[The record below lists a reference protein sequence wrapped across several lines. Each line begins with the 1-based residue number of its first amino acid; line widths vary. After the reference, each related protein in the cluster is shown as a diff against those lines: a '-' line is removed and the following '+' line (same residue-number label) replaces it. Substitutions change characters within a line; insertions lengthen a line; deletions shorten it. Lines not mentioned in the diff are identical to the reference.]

1 MRFLSYITALVCM
14 ASAALTAHA
23 QQAQPTPTAEDIQ
36 AITEDRD
43 KFKTLLNQQIE
54 EKEATITALKNKHR
68 EELEQAALKATA
80 DIKNALDDAQ
90 NKIDDA
96 RIAADTAIQSAN
108 QKAAAAEAAQKQA
121 QQEATSAQ
129 QERDLALQERE
140 NALNAKAAAET
151 QAQEAQAASETA
163 KAQALDAQEEAATQT
178 KLANEAKAAQQQ
190 AEQYAEKA
198 KNEVKAAQA
207 ETQKLRDTEAAKH
220 ARFPRPLEEYRA
232 AEEGMGLW
240 EKLAHRV
247 EVDPFNLAVTI
258 IFFLAVL
265 HTFLAPKISS
275 WAHHLEKKHKES
287 LRARKFRIQHP
298 EQRLP
303 ISFVSAIL
311 HFLGE
316 VEVVFGL
323 WVIPFAFVCINY
335 YSMEDFEKYI
345 NTDVHFTEPMFVAV
359 VMVIAASRPIYRLAE
374 NTLKKGAALGGGT
387 PAAWWLS
394 VLCIAPLLGSFITE
408 PAAMTLAAILL
419 SKKIYQLKPSQSLSY
434 ATLALL
440 FVNVSVGGT
449 LTHFAAP
456 PIVMISSKWDFGFG
470 HMILN
475 FGWKAVVGII
485 LANILYF
492 SFFKK
497 EFKRLEEVQR
507 SQMAFEHAVPTSW
520 EDRQDTIPVWIYL
533 VSIGFLAWT
542 VAFNHY
548 PALFV
553 GGFMF
558 FLGFTMATPQYQNH
572 ITIKVPLLVAFFLA
586 GLVTLGGVQGWWMEP
601 MLEALSE
608 AGATATLGVASILT
622 AFNDNASVTYLAST
636 VPNLADHI
644 KYAIVAGAVTGGG
657 LTVIA
662 NAPNPAGQAILG
674 KYFKG
679 GINALKLFIWAFIP
693 TTIMFLLFILT
704 CPSGSPAETEVPA
717 EQAAQVAPAATEQ
730 ATPTTTEQAAPA
742 PQQEAK

>member
-1 MRFLSYITALVCM
+1 MRFLSHITALVLFAASGM
-14 ASAALTAHA
+14 YTHAQDVQNNDTPSISPDEFERLQSENKNYVKLLEDQLQVNKEQEQQHNEALKQVQQDAELRIKEAENTAQTKVDEAKSAADSAVKQA
-23 QQAQPTPTAEDIQ
+23 QQEV
-36 AITEDRD
+36 
-43 KFKTLLNQQIE
+43 
-54 EKEATITALKNKHR
+54 
-68 EELEQAALKATA
+68 ATA
-80 DIKNALDDAQ
+80 KAQ
-90 NKIDDA
+90 
-96 RIAADTAIQSAN
+96 
-108 QKAAAAEAAQKQA
+108 AEQAQKQA
-121 QQEATSAQ
+121 QEQIATAQ
-129 QERDLALQERE
+129 LEKDNALKEKEEALQGKD
-140 NALNAKAAAET
+140 NALKEKAEAEAAKEAAE
-151 QAQEAQAASETA
+151 AQTLA
-163 KAQALDAQEEAATQT
+163 AQEEAAVQAKAADEATTLAAQLREET
-178 KLANEAKAAQQQ
+178 KAAQNEAK
-190 AEQYAEKA
+190 ELREK
-198 KNEVKAAQA
+198 
-207 ETQKLRDTEAAKH
+207 EAAKH
-220 ARFPRPLEEYRA
+220 ARFPIPLEEYRA
-232 AEEGMGLW
+232 AEEGMSLW
-240 EKLAHRV
+240 EKLVHRV

-287 LRARKFRIQHP
+287 LRARKFRIEHP

-303 ISFVSAIL
+303 VSFVSTIL

-323 WVIPFAFVCINY
+323 WVIPFAFVCIHY
-335 YSMEDFEKYI
+335 YSMADFEKYI

-387 PAAWWLS
+387 PAAWWMS

-419 SKKIYQLKPSQSLSY
+419 GKKIYQLKPSQSLSY

-456 PIVMISSKWDFGFG
+456 PIVMISSKWDFGFS
-470 HMILN
+470 HMLLN
-475 FGWKAVVGII
+475 FGWKAVAGII
-485 LANILYF
+485 LANVLYF
-492 SFFKK
+492 SLFRK

-507 SQMAFEHAVPTSW
+507 SQMAFEHAVPTTW
-520 EDRQDTIPVWIYL
+520 EDRQDNIPVWVYL

-572 ITIKVPLLVAFFLA
+572 VTIKVPLLVAFFLA

-601 MLEALSE
+601 MLQALSE
-608 AGATATLGVASILT
+608 AGAAATLGVASILT

-674 KYFKG
+674 RYFKG
-679 GINALKLFIWAFIP
+679 GINALKLFLWAFIP

-704 CPSGSPAETEVPA
+704 CPTSSPAADEAPA
-717 EQAAQVAPAATEQ
+717 EQQTTAAPAAPEQ
-730 ATPTTTEQAAPA
+730 ASPA

>member
-1 MRFLSYITALVCM
+1 MRFLSHFTALVLFA
-14 ASAALTAHA
+14 ASGMTLHA
-23 QQAQPTPTAEDIQ
+23 QDVQNTNTPS
-36 AITEDRD
+36 ITQEEVDRLQLEN
-43 KFKTLLNQQIE
+43 KTLSNLLE
-54 EKEATITALKNKHR
+54 ENLTALK
-68 EELEQAALKATA
+68 EQEKASEQKLIEAQQEAERRIKTA
-80 DIKNALDDAQ
+80 E
-90 NKIDDA
+90 
-96 RIAADTAIQSAN
+96 
-108 QKAAAAEAAQKQA
+108 EAAQAKVDEAKSAADNAVKQA
-121 QQEATSAQ
+121 QQEAAAAKVQAEQTKKNAQEQMAAAQ
-129 QERDLALQERE
+129 QEKDNAIKEKEAAQQVKDNALKEKSEALQ
-140 NALNAKAAAET
+140 AKEAAEART
-151 QAQEAQAASETA
+151 LA
-163 KAQALDAQEEAATQT
+163 AQEEAAVQSKVADEATALAAQLREET
-178 KLANEAKAAQQQ
+178 KAAQNEAKALR
-190 AEQYAEKA
+190 EK
-198 KNEVKAAQA
+198 
-207 ETQKLRDTEAAKH
+207 EAAKH
-220 ARFPRPLEEYRA
+220 ARFPIPLEEYRA

-240 EKLAHRV
+240 EKLVHRV

-258 IFFLAVL
+258 IFFLAVI

-287 LRARKFRIQHP
+287 LRARKFRIEHP

-303 ISFVSAIL
+303 VSFVSTIL

-323 WVIPFAFVCINY
+323 WVIPFAFVCIHY
-335 YSMEDFEKYI
+335 YSMADFEKYI
-345 NTDVHFTEPMFVAV
+345 NTDVHFTEPLFVAV

-387 PAAWWLS
+387 PAAWWMS

-419 SKKIYQLKPSQSLSY
+419 GKKIYQLKPSQSLSY

-470 HMILN
+470 HMLLN
-475 FGWKAVVGII
+475 FGWKAVVGIV

-492 SFFKK
+492 SLFRK

-507 SQMAFEHAVPTSW
+507 SQMAFEHAVPTTW
-520 EDRQDTIPVWIYL
+520 EDRQDHIPAWVYL

-548 PALFV
+548 PALFI

-572 ITIKVPLLVAFFLA
+572 VTIKVPLLVAFFLA

-601 MLEALSE
+601 MLQALSE
-608 AGATATLGVASILT
+608 AGAAATLGVASVLT

-636 VPNLADHI
+636 VPNLAEHI

-674 KYFKG
+674 RYFKG
-679 GINALKLFIWAFIP
+679 GINALKLFLWAFIP

-704 CPSGSPAETEVPA
+704 CPSANPAANEAPA
-717 EQAAQVAPAATEQ
+717 EQPAATAPAAPEQ
-730 ATPTTTEQAAPA
+730 ASPA